1 MGERTFAYIKD
12 FLTNRTTRLVAGELQ
27 LPLKQLGSTGTP
39 QGSVISPLLFNLGM
53 IGVARRLERV
63 RNIKYTIYADD
74 ITLWSTGGS
83 DSQIEAALQEAVAA
97 VEENLRPTG
106 LKCSPTKSELL
117 VISPRSARRP
127 TTQNINVDLNRNNV
141 TVQKLHAKLS
151 LATRLLKKVATRY
164 QGMREDSLLR
174 LTQSFAVSH
183 ISYVAS
189 FHNWKAAEKIKIDAM
204 IRKAYKTALGLY
216 PHTNTERMLA
226 FGVHNT
232 LEEIAEAQR
241 TAQYHHLS
249 QIRTGRTILQRIGM
263 NAPATTP
270 EVAKQLPRDVLQRLR
285 VPPLPKHMHPQVHQE
300 RRMARATALTKGH
313 ANDPCTYYVDM
324 ANVAVEFPAS

>member
-27 LPLKQLGSTGTP
+27 LPLKQLGSTETL
-39 QGSVISPLLFNLGM
+39 QGSVISPLLFNVVM
-53 IGVARRLERV
+53 IGLARRLECV
-63 RNIKYTIYADD
+63 RYIKYTIYAEE

-83 DSQIEAALQEAVAA
+83 DSQIETALQEAVAA
-97 VEENLRPTG
+97 IEEHLRPIG

-127 TTQNINVDLNRNNV
+127 TTQNINVVTQDGTPMPHVQTLRVLGLHLQDLNRTNV

-174 LTQSFAVSH
+174 LTQSFAVSL

-204 IRKAYKTALGLY
+204 IRKAYKTALALY
-216 PHTNTERMLA
+216 PHTNTERMLTL
-226 FGVHNT
+226 GVHNT

-241 TAQYHHLS
+241 TAQYHRLS
-249 QIRTGRTILQRIGM
+249 QTRTRRTILQCIGI

-270 EVAKQLPRDVLQRLR
+270 EVAKQLPRDVL
-285 VPPLPKHMHPQVHQE
+285 K
-300 RRMARATALTKGH
+300 
-313 ANDPCTYYVDM
+313 D
-324 ANVAVEFPAS
+324 